1 MLFRSLYNN
10 PMIQPERIQKTMFG
24 FFSGIKVK
32 LKSKSVDP
40 NLSLDCDHDVF
51 HYLFKDRG
59 YKSNVT
65 GAVMLNKEDFDK
77 MELPPSW

>member
-10 PMIQPERIQKTMFG
+10 PMIQPERIQKTMFA

-32 LKSKSVDP
+32 LKSKSADP
-40 NLSLDCDHDVF
+40 NLSLDCDHDLF
-51 HYLFKDRG
+51 CYFFKDRG

-65 GAVMLNKEDFDK
+65 GAVIAQQED
-77 MELPPSW
+77 